1 MKSLQESLFDND
13 LINKSITLSPDV
25 IYDTIFQRV
34 YCDKY
39 LNNYLLNHGWLMNM
53 NRADISI
60 TKVFTVKSAPYKKV
74 KVKMSFLFSKDG
86 HPTLPSLTFTEMN
99 DDFRYSVSNY
109 RSTSRWIKKEFEEGV
124 KIIDG
129 IYNFD
134 IDYFLCDSESIDQV
148 CNIISLTFQALA
160 SKDIDQLI
168 QKEIDK
174 FEPEKQVPGIV
185 LDQTIM
191 KKIIKEIA

>member
-39 LNNYLLNHGWLMNM
+39 LNDYLLNHGWLMNV
-53 NRADISI
+53 NGTDIDI
-60 TKVFTVKSAPYKKV
+60 TKVFTVKSTPYKKV
-74 KVKMSFLFSKDG
+74 KVKMSFQFSKDN
-86 HPTLPSLTFTEMN
+86 HPMLPILTFTEMN
-99 DDFRYSVSNY
+99 DDFRYSVSDY
-109 RSTSRWIKKEFEEGV
+109 RATSRWIKKEFEGRV
-124 KIIDG
+124 KIISG
-129 IYNFD
+129 TCK

-160 SKDIDQLI
+160 STDIDQLI

-191 KKIIKEIA
+191 KKVIKEIA